1 MHENYDEELLL
12 ELVKT
17 KQFRALRAHLD
28 EMNEVDIAEFLDEL
42 EPDQQVVVFRLLPK
56 DVAADVFTYLEDSED
71 QEKIINALS
80 DKELREVLDEL
91 IWTTPWTSS
100 RTCPPTWPPVSCAT
114 ATLRPAARST
124 SCSTTPRTPPA
135 PL

>member
-42 EPDQQVVVFRLLPK
+42 EPD
-56 DVAADVFTYLEDSED
+56 
-71 QEKIINALS
+71 
-80 DKELREVLDEL
+80 
-91 IWTTPWTSS
+91 
-100 RTCPPTWPPVSCAT
+100 
-114 ATLRPAARST
+114 
-124 SCSTTPRTPPA
+124 
-135 PL
+135 

>member
-17 KQFRALRAHLD
+17 KQFRPLRAHLD

-56 DVAADVFTYLEDSED
+56 DVAADVFTYH
-71 QEKIINALS
+71 Q
-80 DKELREVLDEL
+80 
-91 IWTTPWTSS
+91 
-100 RTCPPTWPPVSCAT
+100 
-114 ATLRPAARST
+114 RPER
-124 SCSTTPRTPPA
+124 
-135 PL
+135 